1 MNEQQKRF
9 AEYYAAYPNATEA
22 AKQAGYSPRTA
33 RSQGQRLLTSVD
45 IQRYIREIQD
55 RAAEKRILTIAQTK
69 AFWSDIVNDKNEKTA
84 NRLKASELL
93 ARAAGAFIHTE
104 ICRETGLAL
113 TGEQSGEDL
122 IIYLPEIVDESEVTL
137 PPEGGEN
144 E

>member
-55 RAAEKRILTIAQTK
+55 RAAEKRIMTIAQTK

-104 ICRETGLAL
+104 TCREAGLSL
-113 TGEQSGEDL
+113 IGEQSGEDV
-122 IIYLPEIVDESEVTL
+122 IIYLPEIIDESEVTL
-137 PPEGGEN
+137 PPEGD
-144 E
+144 